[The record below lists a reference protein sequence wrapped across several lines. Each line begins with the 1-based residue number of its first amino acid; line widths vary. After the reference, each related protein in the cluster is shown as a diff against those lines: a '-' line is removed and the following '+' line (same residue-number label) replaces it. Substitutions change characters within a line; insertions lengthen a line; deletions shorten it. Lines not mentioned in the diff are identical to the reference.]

1 MGLNKRLIGGAAAVV
16 PTNTDNFDIVT
27 YAGTNTTNSI
37 TSLDF
42 QPDLVWIKNRD
53 NANDHFLTDS
63 VRGAGAY
70 VQSNNSNAEDT
81 TSRFNSF
88 NSNGFTVSTDTAL
101 LNNTA
106 YNYVAWCFKGGGSAV
121 SNTDGDV
128 TAQVSANPEAGFSI
142 ITYTGDGTNNA
153 SVGHGLNQAP
163 EFFIYKRLSST
174 SDWPA
179 AHKDNNSYQ
188 GYIVFNGTGSSTTD
202 SAMQAPDSSV
212 INFNTTSPTFNGSG
226 QEWLIYAFHSVDG
239 YQKVG
244 SYTGDGNFAGP
255 TVTTGFSPRFVMLK
269 NASSSS
275 RDSIDCDW
283 YIFDTARD
291 TGTLGKKLEASTNNA
306 EEDISNNGV
315 AILSDG
321 FRIYRTAGDM
331 NRSGD
336 NYIYLAIA

>member
-153 SVGHGLNQAP
+153 SVGHGLNQPP
-163 EFFIYKRLSST
+163 EFFIYKRTSST
-174 SDWPA
+174 SDWSA
-179 AHKDNNSYQ
+179 VHKDVNSYQ
-188 GYIVFNGTGSSTTD
+188 GYLVLNSSAAEITD
-202 SAMQAPDSSV
+202 SNMNAPDSSV
-212 INFNTTSPTFNGSG
+212 INFNTTSPTYNGSG
-226 QEWLIYAFHSVDG
+226 QEWLIYAFHSVNG

-244 SYTGDGNFAGP
+244 SYTGGSSNN
-255 TVTTGFSPRFVMLK
+255 TITTGFQPRFLLLK
-269 NASSSS
+269 
-275 RDSIDCDW
+275 RTDSTGSGRNWSILDSVRTPSDPRED
-283 YIFDTARD
+283 YLLANTSDAEATNTSYDIEFD
-291 TGTLGKKLEASTNNA
+291 
-306 EEDISNNGV
+306 
-315 AILSDG
+315 SDG
-321 FRIYRTAGDM
+321 FNITSTSSPY
-331 NRSGD
+331 NQSGGT
-336 NYIYLAIA
+336 YIYLAIA